1 MKEGFFVQ
9 AKQQDRT
16 KLNFR
21 MFYFLTF
28 LGLGSLY
35 PLLAVYLDEGVGL
48 TGSQIGT
55 ILSISP
61 VVMIVIQPLWGML
74 SDWTQKPR
82 LLLSISILLTSIT
95 GLVYAQVDLFII
107 LIVMAIILAAVQSA
121 VTPLSDSIA
130 LNYVQKV
137 KGNYGSIRLWGALG
151 FALAV
156 IIAGWLADYI
166 GLWII
171 FYLFSGMLLL
181 AFLFSWR
188 LPEENQGLR
197 NNLFSGMSTLAKRPR
212 FILFLCTTFL
222 VFGPI
227 YANNSYFGLFIKDI
241 GGTLT
246 GVGIAFLF
254 AAGSEAP
261 FMQFANRFIEKIG
274 MLQVLTLAAGVSMI
288 RWFFYFFEPSLYL
301 VYATTIAQGFSVGL
315 AIPAAL
321 QYVRDISPKEV
332 QVTAVSIYAAVG
344 SGLGAWFCTYFGGL
358 ILQWY
363 TIKNVYLFFGILTTL
378 GITTLL
384 IVARLDFIKRKAAL
398 KVEAAR

>member
-1 MKEGFFVQ
+1 MKEGFNVQ
-9 AKQQDRT
+9 GKQQDIT
-16 KLNFR
+16 NWNFR
-21 MFYFLTF
+21 MFYFLIF

-35 PLLAVYLDEGVGL
+35 PLLAVYLDEEVGL

-55 ILSISP
+55 ILSVSP

-82 LLLSISILLTSIT
+82 LLLTIAILLTSVI
-95 GLVYAQVDLFII
+95 GFIYSLVDVYILLFI
-107 LIVMAIILAAVQSA
+107 MAILLAAVQSA
-121 VTPLSDSIA
+121 VTPLSDSIT

-156 IIAGWLADYI
+156 IIAGGLADSF
-166 GLWII
+166 GLTII

-181 AFLFSWR
+181 SFLFSWK
-188 LPEENQGLR
+188 LPEENQALR
-197 NNLFSGMSTLAKRPR
+197 ANLFSGMRTLAKRPR
-212 FILFLCTTFL
+212 FLLFLCTTFL

-227 YANNSYFGLFIKDI
+227 FANNSYFGLFIKDI

-261 FMQFANRFIEKIG
+261 FMQFANRFIQKIG
-274 MLQVLTLAAGVSMI
+274 MLQVLTLAATVSML

-315 AIPAAL
+315 SIPAAL

-332 QVTAVSIYAAVG
+332 RVTAVSIYAAVG
-344 SGLGAWFCTYFGGL
+344 SGLGAWFSTYIGGL
-358 ILQWY
+358 ILQY
-363 TIKNVYLFFGILTTL
+363 YSIKNVYLFFGILTVL
-378 GITTLL
+378 GITSLL
-384 IVARLDFIKRKAAL
+384 AVARLDYVKRKAGL
-398 KVEAAR
+398 QVEPR

>member
-1 MKEGFFVQ
+1 VQ
-9 AKQQDRT
+9 FQQQDRT
-16 KLNFR
+16 KRNFSI
-21 MFYFLTF
+21 FYFLTF

-48 TGSQIGT
+48 SGSQIGT

-61 VVMIVIQPLWGML
+61 VVMIVIQPLWGIL

-82 LLLSISILLTSIT
+82 LLLTVSLLLTSIT
-95 GLVYAQVDLFII
+95 GLIYSQVDMFILLVI
-107 LIVMAIILAAVQSA
+107 MAVILAAVQSGL
-121 VTPLSDSIA
+121 TPLSDSIA
-130 LNYVQKV
+130 FNYVQKV

-166 GLWII
+166 GLFII
-171 FYLFSGMLLL
+171 FYLFSGLLLL
-181 AFLFSWR
+181 AFLFSWK
-188 LPEENQGLR
+188 LPEENQAMKA
-197 NNLFSGMSTLAKRPR
+197 NLFSGMSTLAKRPR

-227 YANNSYFGLFIKDI
+227 FANNSYFGLFIKDI

-261 FMQFANRFIEKIG
+261 FMQFANRFIQKIG
-274 MLQVLTLAAGVSMI
+274 MLQVLILAASVSMI

-315 AIPAAL
+315 SIPAAL

-344 SGLGAWFCTYFGGL
+344 SGFGAWFCTYFGGL

-363 TIKNVYLFFGILTTL
+363 SIKNVYLFFGILTTL

-384 IVARLDFIKRKAAL
+384 VVARLDVIGTRGQVHCPIK
-398 KVEAAR
+398 EN

>member
-1 MKEGFFVQ
+1 MPLQ
-9 AKQQDRT
+9 QQDST
-16 KLNFR
+16 KRNFSLY
-21 MFYFLTF
+21 YFLTF

-35 PLLAVYLDEGVGL
+35 PLLAVYLDEVVGL

-61 VVMIVIQPLWGML
+61 VVMIVIQPFWGIL

-82 LLLSISILLTSIT
+82 LLLTISILLTSLT
-95 GLVYAQVDLFII
+95 GLIYAQVDTFAI
-107 LIVMAIILAAVQSA
+107 LMIMAIILAAVQSGM
-121 VTPLSDSIA
+121 TPLSDSLA

-156 IIAGWLADYI
+156 IVAGWIADYI
-166 GLWII
+166 GLSVI
-171 FYLFSGMLLL
+171 FYLFSGTLFLS
-181 AFLFSWR
+181 FLFSWK
-188 LPEENQGLR
+188 LPEENQAMKA
-197 NNLFSGMSTLAKRPR
+197 NLFSGMSTLVKRPR
-212 FILFLCTTFL
+212 YILFLCTTFL

-227 YANNSYFGLFIKDI
+227 FANNSYFGLFIKDI

-274 MLQVLTLAAGVSMI
+274 MLQVLTLAAGVSMV

-321 QYVRDISPKEV
+321 QYVRDVSPKEV

-344 SGLGAWFCTYFGGL
+344 SGLGAWFSTYFGGL
-358 ILQWY
+358 ILQY
-363 TIKNVYLFFGILTTL
+363 HSIQQVYLFFGVLTTL
-378 GITTLL
+378 GISTLL
-384 IVARLDFIKRKAAL
+384 IVMRLDFVKRRTAL
-398 KVEAAR
+398 QVKTE